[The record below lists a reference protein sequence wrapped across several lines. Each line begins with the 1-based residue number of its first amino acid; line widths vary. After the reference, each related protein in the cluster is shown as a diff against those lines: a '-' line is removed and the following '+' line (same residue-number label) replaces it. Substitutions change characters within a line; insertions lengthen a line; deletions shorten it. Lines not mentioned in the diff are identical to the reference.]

1 MVLNWIQL
9 WPVVSEQRVLG
20 ALPPRGFP
28 EELCG
33 GKVQVTLDQASW
45 QKQCWEPGLEHLLPM
60 EVGSH
65 LTSGHV
71 QVRESVLMKLTSTLP
86 SVLLQHCGCNLPK
99 I

>member
-33 GKVQVTLDQASW
+33 GKVQVPLDQASW
-45 QKQCWEPGLEHLLPM
+45 RKHCWGPGLEHLLPM

-65 LTSGHV
+65 LTSAPCRSG
-71 QVRESVLMKLTSTLP
+71 SVLMKLTSTLP
-86 SVLLQHCGCNLPK
+86 SVLLQHCGCDLPK